1 MNLKQL
7 PIIAVSGLL
16 FILMSTNAHAEA
28 LALSNLQ
35 TYSGVN
41 PIQTSCSTCHSTIP
55 ALNSFGTAFRSAGGV
70 KSAYTLT
77 GTASTTLLNA
87 DTDGDSITNLA
98 ELQAGTNPA
107 GDGTTATTTSGV
119 ASTTG
124 CMVSTSSVS
133 YLIGML
139 LVIFGFTILTKR
151 EQ

>member
-7 PIIAVSGLL
+7 PTLVVSGLL
-16 FILMSTNAHAEA
+16 FSLMSTSAHAEA

-55 ALNSFGTAFRSAGGV
+55 SLNSFGTAFRSAGGV

-87 DTDGDSITNLA
+87 DTDGDGTSNRA

-107 GDGTTATTTSGV
+107 GATTTTTEV
-119 ASTTG
+119 ASVTG
-124 CMVSTSSVS
+124 CVTAELSTPFMIF
-133 YLIGML
+133 LAML
-139 LVIFGFTILTKR
+139 SLVFVVRRKNS
-151 EQ
+151 